1 MASYQPFASNRPKSN
16 TKIPHPAPLKPRT
29 YKNLNLLAPT
39 HRKTKAN
46 HNKYIRNEIA
56 ALNAYHENEYAH
68 KKHLLNQLESRHVY
82 SIPEENNENALSN
95 EAGNQFMNRMK
106 QHYST
111 LKARELNKLRNKQAN
126 RSRRMEKTIS
136 GMLYHHR
143 THPNHS
149 SPLPPIAPRYSYHNA
164 RKSPLSVSQIKR
176 LRKIPSMRKALATS
190 LPLMENDTLSSYVP
204 PHVSQAVRHNHN
216 TTHKQMKTRR
226 RLLYKG
232 RV

>member
-1 MASYQPFASNRPKSN
+1 
-16 TKIPHPAPLKPRT
+16 LKPRT

-56 ALNAYHENEYAH
+56 ALNAYHRNEYAH
-68 KKHLLNQLESRHVY
+68 KKHLLNQLESSHIH
-82 SIPEENNENALSN
+82 SIPEESHENALSN
-95 EAGNQFMNRMK
+95 EAGNEFMNHTK

-111 LKARELNKLRNKQAN
+111 LKATELNKLRKNQAN

-136 GMLYHHR
+136 HMLYDRR

-149 SPLPPIAPRYSYHNA
+149 SPLPSIAPRYSYHNS
-164 RKSPLSVSQIKR
+164 RKIPLSLSQIKR
-176 LRKIPSMRKALATS
+176 LRKSASMRKGLRNSLA
-190 LPLMENDTLSSYVP
+190 LMENDTLSSYVP
-204 PHVSQAVRHNHN
+204 PHVSQAIDQNAHRRN
-216 TTHKQMKTRR
+216 TQKNILG
-226 RLLYKG
+226 RLLSQG